1 MHTTVSNIFFL
12 SRFHNEGGDAAYAMY
27 PVCKGKQL
35 SCSNS
40 ILNRMGE
47 FDHVLDVPG
56 SDFVFKNFSHS
67 LRFSLIRE
75 TDTKITRAKS

>member
-1 MHTTVSNIFFL
+1 MDNPSELQQKINHRYLFF
-12 SRFHNEGGDAAYAMY
+12 RFHNEGGDAAYAMY

-47 FDHVLDVPG
+47 FDHG
-56 SDFVFKNFSHS
+56 WFH
-67 LRFSLIRE
+67 LRFIH
-75 TDTKITRAKS
+75 KIVHKFVQSFFSDLELGL